1 MPWIFSGSKQAQ
13 LTSKPLAF
21 RFIGQSTKITI
32 FFQENYD
39 QPPDERPVDA
49 IGSDGSEGS
58 AGSVGEPGRRG
69 EIGRF

>member
-1 MPWIFSGSKQAQ
+1 M
-13 LTSKPLAF
+13 
-21 RFIGQSTKITI
+21 TI